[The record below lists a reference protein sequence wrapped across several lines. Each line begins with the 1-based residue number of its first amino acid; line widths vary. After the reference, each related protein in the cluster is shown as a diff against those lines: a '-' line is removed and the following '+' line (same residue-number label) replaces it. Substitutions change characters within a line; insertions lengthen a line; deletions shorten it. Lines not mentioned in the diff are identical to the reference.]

1 MKTPRSF
8 RQLGRRRTCRALCRT
23 MLKQLALVE
32 TVKHIDRCR
41 TCREEIARR
50 KGLGW
55 ILACALRQSHGED
68 SIRSLPITV
77 ER

>member
-32 TVKHIDRCR
+32 TVNHIDGCR
-41 TCREEIARR
+41 TCRTEIAKRR
-50 KGLGW
+50 GLGW
-55 ILACALRQSHGED
+55 RLACALRQSHGED
-68 SIRSLPITV
+68 SIRGLQITV
-77 ER
+77 D